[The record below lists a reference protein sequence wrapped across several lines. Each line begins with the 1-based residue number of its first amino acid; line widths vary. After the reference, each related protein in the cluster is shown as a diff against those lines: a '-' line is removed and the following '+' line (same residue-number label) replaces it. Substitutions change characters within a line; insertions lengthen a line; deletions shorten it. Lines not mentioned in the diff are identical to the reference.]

1 MAIPLALLAEHE
13 VTVYFWIKGLIV
25 KQYVV
30 WLLSSRMNLY
40 TWEKNKIIF
49 WLSVPA

>member
-30 WLLSSRMNLY
+30 
-40 TWEKNKIIF
+40 
-49 WLSVPA
+49 